1 MNTHQSHQRETRKEI
16 SPYAIVGRQSDQ
28 RLPAH
33 NFVVVG
39 GIVGVVDDCDGVN
52 VFLQGRR
59 SEVLFGIQLHCN
71 CNGSKKRKHNQN
83 QIITSLSEKHQN
95 SVFALGG

>member
-1 MNTHQSHQRETRKEI
+1 MGTFTQMITSLGMPNHFGADWGTTRKEI
-16 SPYAIVGRQSDQ
+16 SPCAIVGRQSDQ
-28 RLPAH
+28 HLPAH

-52 VFLQGRR
+52 VSLQGRR

-71 CNGSKKRKHNQN
+71 CSGSMKRKH
-83 QIITSLSEKHQN
+83 IIKIK
-95 SVFALGG
+95 F